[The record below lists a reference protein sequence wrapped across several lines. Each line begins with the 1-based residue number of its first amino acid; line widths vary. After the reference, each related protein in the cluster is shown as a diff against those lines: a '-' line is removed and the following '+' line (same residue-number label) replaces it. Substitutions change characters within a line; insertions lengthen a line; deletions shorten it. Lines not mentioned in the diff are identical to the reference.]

1 MAAKNYLK
9 PVLLLGGAVLLWT
22 ALKASKL
29 INGLKVDFTNIA
41 FGGSILSPVV
51 FVTLR
56 IQNPSD
62 IAVTLNSLS
71 GKLLYKNNF
80 VSNIETV
87 SQTNIAPG
95 STIYFDL
102 KLQSSLGSMLQTI
115 KTFLQTGV
123 GNDFYFDGVLNI
135 NGLSVPYK
143 QKLQW

>member
-9 PVLLLGGAVLLWT
+9 PILLLGGAVLIWT
-22 ALKASKL
+22 ALRASKL
-29 INGLKVDFTNIA
+29 VNGLKVDFTNIA

-51 FVTLR
+51 FVTIK
-56 IQNPSD
+56 IQNPTEV
-62 IAVTLNSLS
+62 AVTLNSLS

-80 VSNIETV
+80 VSNIEMV

-102 KLQSSLGSMLQTI
+102 KLQSSLGNMLHTI

-123 GNDFYFDGVLNI
+123 GNEFYFDGILNI
-135 NGLSVPYK
+135 NGLSIPYK